1 MKSLAGPQFEG
12 LSTLQ
17 TKQAYGKWT
26 KVFRPC
32 GSEALTTKECAIFD
46 DKTSGKIQKLMSLRK
61 LKSCS

>member
-26 KVFRPC
+26 IRFSDRA
-32 GSEALTTKECAIFD
+32 ALTTKECAIFD